1 MLENFKKI
9 DIPQN
14 GVQYLKFFDNGYGVS
29 VVKHNFSY
37 GGQVGL
43 WELAVIKVDEKEW
56 EICYDTPITD
66 DVIGW
71 LDENEVI
78 EIAFKVSKLP
88 S

>member
-71 LDENEVI
+71 LDENEVM
-78 EIAFKVSKLP
+78 EIALEVSKLV
-88 S
+88 

>member
-66 DVIGW
+66 DVIEW